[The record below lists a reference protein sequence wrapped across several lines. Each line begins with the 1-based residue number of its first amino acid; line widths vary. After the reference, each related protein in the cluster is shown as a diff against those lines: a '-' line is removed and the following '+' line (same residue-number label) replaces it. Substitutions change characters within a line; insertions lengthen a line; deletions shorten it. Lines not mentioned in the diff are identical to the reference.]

1 MALLLVLPLVLLG
14 YWPIFG
20 DKILLIVLLLRSGGA
35 SSAQFVY

>member
-1 MALLLVLPLVLLG
+1 MALLLVLPLALLG

-20 DKILLIVLLLRSGGA
+20 DKIIVLLLRSGGA